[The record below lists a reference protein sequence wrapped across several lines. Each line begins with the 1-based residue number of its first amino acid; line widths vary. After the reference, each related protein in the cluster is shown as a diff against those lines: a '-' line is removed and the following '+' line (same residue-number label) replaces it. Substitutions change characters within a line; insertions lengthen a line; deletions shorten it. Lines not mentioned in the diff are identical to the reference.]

1 MVMVVMK
8 TMMTLMMIM
17 SIPHSHDLGH
27 VQLQPHVRG
36 GVHAH
41 GGAAYN
47 GIKPSPSPSPSPC
60 GCAYEERAPH
70 VHFHACAPPR
80 TDKAILLLNI
90 ISGLVFMKLYLM
102 FMIMFIGVVVDV
114 VMVHMGVPIAPLH

>member
-1 MVMVVMK
+1 
-8 TMMTLMMIM
+8 MMTLMMIM

-80 TDKAILLLNI
+80 TDKAISL
-90 ISGLVFMKLYLM
+90 ISGLVLMKLYLM

-114 VMVHMGVPIAPLH
+114 VMVHMGVPITSLH